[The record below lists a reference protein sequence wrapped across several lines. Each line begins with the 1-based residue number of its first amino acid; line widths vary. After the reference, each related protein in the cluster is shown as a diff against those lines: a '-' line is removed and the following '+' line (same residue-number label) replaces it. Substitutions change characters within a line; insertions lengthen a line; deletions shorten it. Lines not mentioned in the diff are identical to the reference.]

1 MSVKQQIQE
10 ILDKFKVNLAV
21 EEQSLMA
28 TATLDSGQ
36 VVHTD
41 ADAFAAG
48 ANVYIKND
56 EGEQIPVPNGEY
68 TLEDGTMFNV
78 LDGVIAEQEA
88 PEPAEAE
95 DLSAAIRPIVAE
107 MLEAALQ
114 PIVEALEAL
123 KPVEEKFSAPK
134 PLARKPV
141 AKSEPVQ
148 PVDLAAL
155 SLSERVAA
163 IQKQFQNHA

>member
-1 MSVKQQIQE
+1 MSVKKQIQE
-10 ILDKFKVNLAV
+10 ILDRFKVNLAV
-21 EEQSLMA
+21 EEQALMA

-36 VVHTD
+36 VIHTD
-41 ADAFAAG
+41 ADAFSAG

-68 TLEDGTMFNV
+68 TFEDGTTINV
-78 LDGVIAEQEA
+78 LDGVITEQEVE
-88 PEPAEAE
+88 EPAETE
-95 DLSAAIRPIVAE
+95 DLSATIRPIVAE

-114 PIVEALEAL
+114 PIVEALEAM
-123 KPVEEKFSAPK
+123 KPAEEKLSAPK
-134 PLARKPV
+134 PLPRKPV
-141 AKSEPVQ
+141 IKSDPVQ

-155 SLSERVAA
+155 SLNERVVA